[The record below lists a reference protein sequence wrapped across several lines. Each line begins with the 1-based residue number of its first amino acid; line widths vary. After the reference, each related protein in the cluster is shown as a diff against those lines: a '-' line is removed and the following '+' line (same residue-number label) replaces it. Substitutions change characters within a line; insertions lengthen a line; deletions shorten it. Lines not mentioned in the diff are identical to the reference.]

1 MRQRI
6 VMKGEVL
13 VLAHTPND
21 AKQIEAHLRTS
32 GHNVHVL
39 VAPGLDSFADIIEKS
54 DICIA
59 VHDAEF
65 SECRLI
71 QLVEAVHRHKPQIPV
86 MQLSNNSDTRSVT
99 DAMAQGAR
107 GIVSLG
113 NLPHLEM
120 LFQQEYEL
128 YAMHEELQGL
138 RDKIAEL
145 ERVRTQDLGS
155 TSAPGLRVQE
165 GIVVHANQALAEAL
179 RFSDPE
185 DLIGYPLM
193 DLVASQD
200 QKTVK
205 DAVKA
210 VMKGRLDD
218 SPVGFTLSSDSGAT
232 KRLDARF
239 IRIEHDGEPAI
250 EIRGQESRGPAGDTS
265 KDASVARQ
273 GLIAAIHEQ
282 ALTSIGDAVASLI
295 FVGLDDYAGLEQR
308 AGYDGAEQVAEQA
321 IDIIRETSRE
331 NDKLFRFSL
340 SEMVVLGY
348 RDSLDDMHSNL
359 EHFQRTLA
367 RHVFKAGNKEV
378 TCTASVVIYPL
389 ASDPE
394 DPQTLLS
401 KLHNQ
406 TQDIQSKGGNTITI
420 AGDTAEE
427 LKLKEQQAM
436 WAAKVKKALSDN
448 RFDLAYQNI
457 ASLAG
462 EERQFSDILLR
473 MIDEDGEEVV
483 ARNFMPAAEASGL
496 MPHIDRW
503 VVQRAAQVISKQ
515 LSEHRDPC
523 FFVRVAESTLAD
535 SDKFIAWLKP
545 FVEKN
550 AFLQNHMVLV
560 IREKHLQDHIARAQN
575 LVNTAQELGLATALD
590 HFGTNRQS
598 HQMLERLKVGY
609 IKLHSDFTESIGKAG
624 ADMQAL
630 EAIMEY
636 AKQHGVKTIAE
647 RVTDANGMARLWQ
660 MGVNYIMGSHVH
672 EPDREL
678 RRTNFALS

>member
-32 GHNVHVL
+32 GHSVHVL

-54 DICIA
+54 NICIA

-65 SECRLI
+65 SDCRLI

-86 MQLSNNSDTRSVT
+86 LQLNNNTDARSVT
-99 DAMAQGAR
+99 EAMAQGAR

-155 TSAPGLRVQE
+155 TSAPGMRVQE
-165 GIVVHANQALAEAL
+165 GIVVHSNMALAEAL
-179 RFSDPE
+179 RFSDPD

-193 DLVASQD
+193 DLVAKQD
-200 QKTVK
+200 QQTVK
-205 DAVKA
+205 NAVKA
-210 VMKGRLDD
+210 VMKGRHDD
-218 SPVGFTLSSDSGAT
+218 SPVGFTLNGESGAT
-232 KRLDARF
+232 KRLEARF
-239 IRIEHDGEPAI
+239 IRIEHDGDPAI

-282 ALTSIGDAVASLI
+282 ALTSVGDAVSSLI
-295 FVGLDDYAGLEQR
+295 FLGLDDYAGLEQR
-308 AGYDGAEQVAEQA
+308 AGFDGAEQVAEQV
-321 IDIIRETSRE
+321 IEIIRETSRD
-331 NDKLFRFSL
+331 NDKIFRFSL
-340 SEMVVLGY
+340 SEMVVMGH
-348 RDSLDDMHSNL
+348 RDSLEDMRSNL

-367 RHVFKAGNKEV
+367 RQVFKAGTKEV
-378 TCTASVVIYPL
+378 SCTASVVIYPL

-394 DPQTLLS
+394 DPQSLLS

-406 TQDIQSKGGNTITI
+406 AIELQGQGGNAIVI

-427 LKLKEQQAM
+427 LKRKEQQAL
-436 WAAKVKKALSDN
+436 WAAKVKKALGEN
-448 RFDLAYQNI
+448 RFELAYQNI

-473 MIDEDGEEVV
+473 MIDEDGEEVL
-483 ARNFMPAAEASGL
+483 ARNFMPAAEANGL

-503 VVQRAAQVISKQ
+503 VVQRAAQVIGKQ

-535 SDKFIAWLKP
+535 TDKFIAWLQP

-550 AFLQNHMVLV
+550 SFLKGHMVLV
-560 IREKHLQDHIARAQN
+560 IREQHLQDHVSRAQK
-575 LVNTAQELGLATALD
+575 LVNTAQSIGLATALD
-590 HFGTNRQS
+590 HFGTKRQS
-598 HQMLERLKVGY
+598 HQMLELLKVGY

-624 ADMQAL
+624 ADMKAL
-630 EAIMEY
+630 ETIMEY
-636 AKQHGVKTIAE
+636 AKQHDVKTIAE

-678 RRTNFALS
+678 RRTNFELS